1 MLKKRII
8 ATVSISDGIVVQ
20 SFGFKKKL
28 PLGRPE
34 AFVKNLDRWM
44 VDEIII
50 NDFSRSKNNQNPN
63 FDMIKQIGSIKKN
76 TPITYSGGI
85 SNADEAAR
93 IINYGFER
101 IALDNLYIKN
111 PNEIKAIA
119 KKIGSQAIIVSIPLK
134 IYRRKLYHY
143 NHVDK
148 ISEQLNFGKLDSY
161 GNYFSELML
170 IDYLN
175 EGKKNSFNSKI
186 IDEFC
191 KKNKKLKIIPFGGI
205 SENKQVHKI
214 IKSKQVTALC
224 IGNFLNYIENSYQL
238 YKEFLINKKIKNIRA
253 ASYKKNFI

>member
-8 ATVSISDGIVVQ
+8 ANISISDGIVVQ

-28 PLGRPE
+28 PLGKAE

-50 NDFSRSKNNQNPN
+50 NDFSRSKKNQNPN
-63 FDMIKQIGSIKKN
+63 FEMIKQIGSIKKN

-85 SNADEAAR
+85 TNADEAAR

-101 IALDNLYIKN
+101 IAIDSLYIKN
-111 PNEIKAIA
+111 PNEIKSIA
-119 KKIGSQAIIVSIPLK
+119 EKIGSQAIIVSIPLK
-134 IYRRKLYHY
+134 IYQGKLYHY

-148 ISEQLNFGKLDSY
+148 ISEQLNFGKLNSY
-161 GNYFSELML
+161 GNYFSELVL

-175 EGKKNSFNSKI
+175 EGNKNSFNYQI
-186 IDEFC
+186 IEEFC

-205 SENKQVHKI
+205 SENKQVYKI
-214 IKSKQVTALC
+214 INSKQVTALC

-238 YKEFLINKKIKNIRA
+238 YKEFLTNKKIKNIRP